1 MLDFMGELLNRFLQ
15 MVLTVLPHS
24 PFQQYIKSLS
34 GLPYLSTLNWFFPI
48 GDMIVV
54 GGVWLSAIAL
64 FYVYSV
70 IMRWIK
76 LIGE

>member
-1 MLDFMGELLNRFLQ
+1 MLSWMGELLQRFLGT
-15 MVLTVLPHS
+15 VLSVLPHS
-24 PFQQYIKSLS
+24 PFHQYIVAISN
-34 GLPYLSTLNWFFPI
+34 LPYLSTLNWFFPI
-48 GDMIVV
+48 GDFIAV
-54 GGVWLSAIAL
+54 GLAWLAAISL